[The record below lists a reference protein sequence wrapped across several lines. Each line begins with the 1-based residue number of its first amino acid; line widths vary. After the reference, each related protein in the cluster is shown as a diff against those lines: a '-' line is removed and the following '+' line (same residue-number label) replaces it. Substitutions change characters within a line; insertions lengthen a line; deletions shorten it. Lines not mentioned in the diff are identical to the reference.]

1 MMRKVLTICVVLIA
15 VFVFNSVSNAIT
27 IPVTGDY
34 WVTGNPDDVE
44 HFGDNSRSDW
54 IDPNPVLTRDWSFNI
69 SIAPISGPG
78 TGTVSLY
85 ASNINA
91 DTSDYLCINLNGWT
105 TTLDITMPGAPTG
118 IIDDTYDT
126 FLFQSH
132 IFDSSNLSVGT
143 NILRIVSRTGSAGD
157 YDDFEVTALTIDYTP
172 IPEPVTILL
181 LGIGAVML
189 RKKRTVIPANKI
201 L

>member
-1 MMRKVLTICVVLIA
+1 MRKVLTICVVLIA

-44 HFGDNSRSDW
+44 HLGNQSRSDW

-85 ASNINA
+85 ASNIN
-91 DTSDYLCINLNGWT
+91 DGISNYLWINLNGWM
-105 TTLDITMPGAPTG
+105 TTLNITMPGAPTG

-132 IFDSSNLSVGT
+132 IFDSSNLSIGT
-143 NILRIVSRTGSAGD
+143 NILRIASSKGSGSD

-181 LGIGAVML
+181 LGIGVVML